1 MPFLTPMATAPG
13 YTVRALSIPDNP
25 YWVALTAGALLEMC
39 NPANWEMS
47 PGGIT
52 PYEAAE
58 IAVEIFLSL
67 ATEVPPN
74 VFQFAWALG
83 NANTIPHNTPTTIVY
98 AIGGSGNAFF
108 DPLLPDRA
116 TIEETG
122 YYHVSASIAWAFSAT
137 GFRILRLVV
146 NSDFNIY
153 AQSNVMPVTIPNHL
167 TTQYVSF
174 RAFLTAGSF
183 VKAQAFQTSGGNL
196 TIQGTTAGPFYNQMA
211 VERIG

>member
-1 MPFLTPMATAPG
+1 MATAPG

-25 YWVALTAGALLEMC
+25 YWVALTAGSLLEMC

-67 ATEVPPN
+67 STEVPPN

-83 NANTIPHNTPTTIVY
+83 NANTIPHNTSKTIVY

-108 DPLLPDRA
+108 DPLYPDRA
-116 TIEETG
+116 IIEEDG
-122 YYHVSASIAWAFSAT
+122 YYHVSASIAWAFNAT

-146 NSDFNIY
+146 NSSSNRY
-153 AQSNVMPVTIPNHL
+153 AQSTVMPVTIPNHY

-174 RAFLTAGSF
+174 RAFLAANSH
-183 VKAQAFQTSGGNL
+183 VMAEAYQTSGGNL
-196 TIQGTTAGPFYNQMA
+196 NIQSATASPEYNQMT